1 MDLLHSSWLD
11 DLGKKG
17 QTIIVSPL
25 TKDNLSGLISNLTL
39 GATNKFDRKISG
51 KGAVRAGE
59 GFTVSILKK
68 L

>member
-25 TKDNLSGLISNLTL
+25 AKDNLSGLVSNLTL
-39 GATNKFDRKISG
+39 GATNKFEK
-51 KGAVRAGE
+51 
-59 GFTVSILKK
+59 
-68 L
+68 